1 MDSKEQ
7 LKAAY
12 ANLKAEVEAMDAQA
26 APIISEGK
34 ALQAQIEP
42 LLAKQREISAKLKAI
57 RPVDYAE
64 KRKLLGALAT
74 AMGGKSLKAEPG
86 VFKG

>member
-12 ANLKAEVEAMDAQA
+12 ANLKAEVEAMDAAA
-26 APIISEGK
+26 APIIAEGK

-42 LLAKQREISAKLKAI
+42 LMAKQREISAKVKAL
-57 RPVDYAE
+57 RTVDYAE
-64 KRKLLGALAT
+64 KKKLLGSLAA
-74 AMGGKSLKAEPG
+74 AMGGKALKAEPG
-86 VFKG
+86 VFS